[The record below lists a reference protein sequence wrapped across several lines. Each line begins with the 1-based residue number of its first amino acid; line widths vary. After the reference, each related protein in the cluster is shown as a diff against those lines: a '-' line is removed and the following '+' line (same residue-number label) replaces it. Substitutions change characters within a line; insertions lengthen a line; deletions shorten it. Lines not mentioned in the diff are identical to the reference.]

1 MAGRRIAIVG
11 IPVAA
16 IGGYYFYAAGG
27 DSKVA
32 QKKAEHDAE
41 SAKASLKGQSVSSAE
56 AKKQGE
62 EWAQIAG
69 SKIDRT
75 VDDVRSKVHDADKTI
90 SSKVSEA
97 EAKFEKLKNDT
108 ASQFDKT
115 KNDTKKEFNQSVDT
129 FDKTVERK
137 TSEAKSGISSWFGF
151 GK

>member
-1 MAGRRIAIVG
+1 MI
-11 IPVAA
+11 
-16 IGGYYFYAAGG
+16 
-27 DSKVA
+27 D
-32 QKKAEHDAE
+32 DAE

-75 VDDVRSKVHDADKTI
+75 VCLLSFSSLYGWSQLTTSVQVDDVRSKVHDADKTI